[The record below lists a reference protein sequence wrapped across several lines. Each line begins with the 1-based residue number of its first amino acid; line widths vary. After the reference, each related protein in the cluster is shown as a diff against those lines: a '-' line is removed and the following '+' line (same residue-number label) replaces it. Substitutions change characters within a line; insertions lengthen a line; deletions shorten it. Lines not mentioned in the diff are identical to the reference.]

1 MNIFLSDKWRSM
13 RVLMLMVGCGT
24 SRTGRERR
32 KPVLSEDGSEEIRN
46 GDSDGEE
53 VDGVVV
59 VEDDG

>member
-1 MNIFLSDKWRSM
+1 M